1 MLGDVVIQ
9 AMATTA
15 RPDAAKTFYGETLG
29 LKLIL
34 EDQFAM
40 QFVGAIGFL
49 RIAKVPAVMPA
60 TQAVVAFAVADVDAN
75 VKALAAKG
83 VRFERFAFLQQD
95 EHGVFAG
102 PDGSRTAWFRDPDLN
117 LLSITQLARG
127 G

>member
-1 MLGDVVIQ
+1 MLGDAVIQ
-9 AMATTA
+9 AMVATA
-15 RPDAAKTFYGETLG
+15 RPDAAKTFYAETLG

-34 EDQFAM
+34 DDQFAM

-49 RIAKVPAVMPA
+49 RVAKVPAVMPA
-60 TQAVVAFAVADVDAN
+60 TQAVAAFAVADVDAA
-75 VKALAAKG
+75 VQALAGKG

-95 EHGVFAG
+95 AAGVYVG

-117 LLSITQLARG
+117 LLSITQLPRG